1 MDAHPSEH
9 HGRAFRIVD
18 ALLKAFEL
26 RRFEL
31 RSGKRDARF
40 GGSLQVVVDDE
51 TFIISIEERMRRES
65 HKPTEEE
72 QSRRKRGLYVYSRT
86 YDYVPTG
93 ELTLK
98 IDPSYGTGLRST
110 WRDTRHCAVEQRLGE
125 VMVSL
130 RQHVAWRKTERLK
143 AKERQE
149 RLQLEL
155 QRRSD
160 LRARVETERHAVG
173 RLEEQAASWHR
184 AEQIRAYVVAAEQCA
199 GPSPTQEQAEWAE
212 WARAYAGRLD
222 PLRPSPPS
230 VLDTPEREIQPIAIR
245 QL

>member
-1 MDAHPSEH
+1 
-9 HGRAFRIVD
+9 
-18 ALLKAFEL
+18 
-26 RRFEL
+26 
-31 RSGKRDARF
+31 
-40 GGSLQVVVDDE
+40 
-51 TFIISIEERMRRES
+51 MRRES

-98 IDPSYGTGLRST
+98 IEPSYGTGLRST
-110 WRDTRHCAVEQRLGE
+110 WRDTHHCAIEQRLGE

-184 AEQIRAYVVAAEQCA
+184 AEQSE
-199 GPSPTQEQAEWAE
+199 PTS
-212 WARAYAGRLD
+212 
-222 PLRPSPPS
+222 SPPS
-230 VLDTPEREIQPIAIR
+230 RVPAPRRRRSRLSGQNGLVPMRAGWTRYARRPLRFWTRRNGDPAYRDQATVTSMLCICPQAILQPDVRSRLPDQAACANIAGGAPR
-245 QL
+245 RPR